1 MQIIDRY
8 LLRQFIQTFLI
19 CFLSLVGLFIVFDLC
34 TNLETFLDCGKK
46 SGNTLQFIGHYYIYK
61 TILFFDQ
68 TSNMLAMVAA
78 MFTVSWIQRHQ
89 EMTALMAA
97 GVSRFRVLLPI
108 IIAVGVISLLS
119 ATNREILVARY
130 RHELLRRP
138 QDPMG
143 ERPQSLE
150 PRYDGHTN
158 VLLDGHY
165 SLAGTQQIKEPCFRM
180 PTRSSLADYDR
191 ELTAESASY
200 LGAAGLYHG
209 QSWHDAQLAMRHS
222 KHAPFDFSALD
233 KDNHP
238 SGYLLEAVRRPK
250 DLNSRPSKC
259 LDGEPVLITPHDVPQ
274 WLKPTQCFLVSDVD
288 FDHLTDGPR
297 LKQFSSTLQMIK
309 DLRNPS
315 LDFGADVRVAIHSRL
330 LQPFLDMTLLFLGL
344 PLVVTR
350 ESRNVFIAMA
360 ICMAV
365 TVAFMLVEIGA
376 RSLGEMVWLT
386 PSLAAWLPL
395 IIFVPVAIGMSE
407 LMWK

>member
-1 MQIIDRY
+1 MRIIDRY

-19 CFLSLVGLFIVFDLC
+19 CFLSLIGLFIVFDLC

-46 SGNTLQFIGHYYIYK
+46 SGSTVQFIVQYYSYK

-68 TSNMLAMVAA
+68 FSGMLAMIAA

-97 GVSRFRVLLPI
+97 GVSRVRVLMPI
-108 IIAVGVISLLS
+108 IIAVGVVSLLS
-119 ATNREILVARY
+119 AANREILVARY

-150 PRYDGHTN
+150 PRYDGRTN
-158 VLLDGHY
+158 VLLDGQC
-165 SLAGTQQIKEPCFRM
+165 SLAGTQQIQEPCFRM
-180 PTRSSLADYDR
+180 PRSSLSEYGN
-191 ELTAESASY
+191 ELTAENAFY
-200 LGAAGLYHG
+200 LSPAGNYHG
-209 QSWHDAQLAMRHS
+209 KSWHDAQIAW
-222 KHAPFDFSALD
+222 KDTPNTPFDFTAID
-233 KDNHP
+233 KDDHP
-238 SGYLLEAVRRPK
+238 GGYLLDAVRQPT

-259 LDGEPVLITPHDVPQ
+259 LDAQPVLITPHDVPT
-274 WLKPTQCFLVSDVD
+274 WLKPNQCFLASDVD
-288 FDHLTDGPR
+288 FDHLTGGKS
-297 LKQFSSTLQMIK
+297 LKQLSSTLQMIK

-315 LDFGADVRVAIHSRL
+315 LDFGAAVCVAIHARL

-344 PLVVTR
+344 PLIVTR

-360 ICMAV
+360 ICMMV
-365 TVAFMLVEIGA
+365 TVAFMLIEDGA
-376 RSLGEMVWLT
+376 RSLGDVFWLT

-395 IIFVPVAIGMSE
+395 MIFAPLAVGMSE
-407 LMWK
+407 LLWK